1 MKSYCTKRTPEGYRS
16 FGDAR
21 ALVRGLALW
30 RPYHKIIMRHLKF
43 PEGRWQEWCKQNAEL
58 VELLLLPTNPHQ
70 VYENDGWIDYDNF
83 IGPEVVWSVDER
95 GTPIERGA
103 PMNHIEVNS
112 KATQATRTETETDAI
127 AQETHTPTHTLTE
140 TETQT
145 ETETDTHTETE
156 TETATHTQ
164 THTHTHTQDEETEEE
179 EAQGITNNGMHTW
192 ARSEVEKGG
201 KARKGLCRHCPS
213 SIPGV
218 IKVPR
223 ETFSFCVTCSKNG
236 GVDYHYNSMFW
247 ICSKP
252 ECIDY
257 HINTFNNKRQKSEQR
272 GKEIRRHVV
281 DADRV

>member
-1 MKSYCTKRTPEGYRS
+1 MHDQKEMKFYCTKRTPEGYRS

-30 RPYHKIIMRHLKF
+30 RPYHKIIMRHLNF
-43 PEGRWQEWCKQNAEL
+43 PEGRWQEWCKQNASL
-58 VELLLLPTNPHQ
+58 VELLLLPTNPHE

-95 GTPIERGA
+95 GTPIRL
-103 PMNHIEVNS
+103 S
-112 KATQATRTETETDAI
+112 ETEAI
-127 AQETHTPTHTLTE
+127 TKE

-145 ETETDTHTETE
+145 ETETETQ
-156 TETATHTQ
+156 TETAETDTQ
-164 THTHTHTQDEETEEE
+164 TDTETRTHTQDKETEEE
-179 EAQGITNNGMHTW
+179 EAQGTTGTTSNGRHTW
-192 ARSEVEKGG
+192 ARREVENGG
-201 KARKGLCRHCPS
+201 KGSKGLCRHCPS

-223 ETFSFCVTCSKNG
+223 ETSSFCVTCSKTG
-236 GVDYHYNSMFW
+236 GVDSHYNAIFW

-257 HINTFNNKRQKSEQR
+257 HINTFNSKRQRCGQR
-272 GKEIRRHVV
+272 GKETRRHVV